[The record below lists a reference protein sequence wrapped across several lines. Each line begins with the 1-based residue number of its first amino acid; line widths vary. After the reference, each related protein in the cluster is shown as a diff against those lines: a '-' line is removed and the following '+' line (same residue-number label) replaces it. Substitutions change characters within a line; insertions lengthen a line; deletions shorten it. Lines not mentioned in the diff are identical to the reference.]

1 MGSQFVGHR
10 RADAEPAF
18 EAGHGLVK
26 QHAEPIDGAI
36 VPAARRGEKAGF
48 ERAIYEIGDR
58 GVGRQQREIEVESLP
73 TPDAVERFGEL
84 DPARTAAALHLT
96 C

>member
-1 MGSQFVGHR
+1 MGPQFVGHR

-18 EAGHGLVK
+18 EAGHGLVE

-48 ERAIYEIGDR
+48 ERAIDEIGDR
-58 GVGRQQREIEVESLP
+58 GVGRQQREIEVESLL
-73 TPDAVERFGEL
+73 AGHAEARRVYEE
-84 DPARTAAALHLT
+84 PAA
-96 C
+96 